1 MAGGCIRR
9 DWGKRAFTLAAT
21 VVALAVG
28 TMGTAAADM
37 ADNGIAQR
45 RGFDRCLPTAGQM
58 STWWTYSPYRYVVLD
73 MGGSSRSC
81 GIPAR
86 DRVTTVHN
94 QGWNFIPTW
103 VGPQA
108 PCAHRPDGSLYPN
121 RFPLDQLAAQN
132 EGIRQADLAANAA
145 LNLGL
150 WGNTVI
156 YHDMEAFDTAG
167 YPASTACKEAV
178 RGFVNGWSWE
188 LRATWAKRAGVYGS
202 SCASRPIDWVTLPN
216 VPDDVWLAAANNRP
230 SVRGLPCLA
239 DGYWSYHQ
247 RLHQFTAGH
256 DETYGG
262 VRLFIDADCADGHV
276 SPDAGG
282 GVDTSC
288 L

>member
-1 MAGGCIRR
+1 MA
-9 DWGKRAFTLAAT
+9 A
-21 VVALAVG
+21 
-28 TMGTAAADM
+28 
-37 ADNGIAQR
+37 
-45 RGFDRCLPTAGQM
+45 
-58 STWWTYSPYRYVVLD
+58 WWSYSPYRYVALY
-73 MGGSSRSC
+73 MGGVSFGC
-81 GIPAR
+81 NTKP
-86 DRVTTVHN
+86 DRTWVTTVHN

-108 PCAHRPDGSLYPN
+108 PCAHRADGSLYPN

-156 YHDMEAFDTAG
+156 YYDMEAFDTAG

-202 SCASRPIDWVTLPN
+202 SCASRPIDWVSLPN

-247 RLHQFTAGH
+247 RLHQFTVGH

-276 SPDAGG
+276 SPDAVA